1 MSDENKNPYDL
12 VDKENIENKENK
24 NSQNF
29 ENIKNNF
36 QEKTTNFLENIVRK
50 IAKKAWLP
58 DPKTGKPI
66 TDTETN
72 ETTKNNT
79 WNTTLEQDIITQEKQ
94 EQEEKKNLNF
104 ENIMSG
110 VWDVINKIG
119 KKIWEKTWINLNA
132 QEKQEPK
139 QESKSTESTTT
150 NEQIPENDIEKNN
163 QEYLSK

>member
-12 VDKENIENKENK
+12 IDKENTEKKENK
-24 NSQNF
+24 DSQNF

-36 QEKTTNFLENIVRK
+36 QEKATNFLENIIRK

-66 TDTETN
+66 TDTKAN
-72 ETTKNNT
+72 ETPNNI
-79 WNTTLEQDIITQEKQ
+79 WSTTLEQDIVTQ

-119 KKIWEKTWINLNA
+119 QKIWEKTWINLNP
-132 QEKQEPK
+132 QEKQEQK
-139 QESKSTESTTT
+139 QESNETESTTINDQTTENKVET
-150 NEQIPENDIEKNN
+150 NNEE
-163 QEYLSK
+163 LSNK